1 MQKDKTYKGL
11 SKHKGLCV
19 EVHNNNINKA
29 WRRLKKMVQEDG
41 LMQTLRDKSS
51 YTKPSEKRRKA
62 KDMARKRWLKKQRE
76 IETKFYS

>member
-1 MQKDKTYKGL
+1 MQKDKNHNGL
-11 SKHKGLCV
+11 YV

-41 LMQTLRDKSS
+41 LMQTLRENTR

-76 IETKFYS
+76 IENKFYN